1 MNEKVKNRGWVKNAA
16 IIFLLAMLVLTFFS
30 NTIMNRSLPE
40 VATAN
45 IIPGTISSKIRG
57 SGTIE
62 AAESYQIKTRD
73 SRKIQSVLVK
83 LEQEVKVGDTLI
95 ILGAG
100 DSAEL
105 SSAKEAVANAEYA
118 YNQKLISVSMQS
130 NELQIIRAKEKLENA
145 IKQQERTK
153 VNPADITTAEAR
165 LSIANE
171 KLRNGMPGAPSI
183 AELETA
189 AEKMNNKSNELEQ
202 KKAQD
207 SVKYEALIYIANQ
220 KHEQAK
226 NDSSPD
232 PDMVGATEEQW
243 QAFVAKGF
251 GGAVADAAL
260 GPLLGKPMP
269 PDVDDSVVEYNI
281 DGNPLKLKYYGA
293 FVFLKKEIADSFVE
307 IEILKD
313 ELNTLTEEYELLDK
327 KYKTINAALILE
339 QEKAQAAYNAIMER
353 KNIYEVARDEAV
365 QAQVALEQLLS
376 NKKLDNLDLQNL
388 RRSLGEAQA
397 RLAKLMAD
405 VGPGGEIKSEVNG
418 VIKQINVS
426 AGDTSEPGLP
436 LLVIEVP
443 DRGYNATITVT
454 REQASK
460 LKIGANAEVFAGYWG
475 WGEKIKAR
483 LIAILPDK
491 ENPQGNKKL
500 LFELSG
506 ENIESGTQVNI
517 SVSEETKQY
526 ESTVPNAAIRTDSNG
541 TFVYVVEVKN
551 SPLGNRYVATRVDV
565 QVLAKDDA
573 MSAISGALPSWGYVI
588 TSSSKPIEAGNLVKL
603 AD

>member
-1 MNEKVKNRGWVKNAA
+1 MNEKIKNRGWVKNAA

-45 IIPGTISSKIRG
+45 IVPGTISSKIRG
-57 SGTIE
+57 SGMIE
-62 AAESYQIKTRD
+62 AAESYQIKTPD
-73 SRKIQSVLVK
+73 SRKIKSVLVK
-83 LEQEVKVGDTLI
+83 LEQEVNVGDSLI
-95 ILGAG
+95 VLGEG

-105 SSAKEAVANAEYA
+105 SGAKEAVANANYA
-118 YNQKLISVSMQS
+118 YNQKLISVSAQS
-130 NELQIIRAKEKLENA
+130 GELQIVRAKEKLENA
-145 IKQQERTK
+145 LKKQESSK
-153 VNPADITTAEAR
+153 VNPADVATAEAR
-165 LSIANE
+165 LNIAE
-171 KLRNGMPGAPSI
+171 DKLREGMPGAPTI
-183 AELETA
+183 AELEAA
-189 AEKMNNKSNELEQ
+189 AEKMNRKSAELER
-202 KKAQD
+202 KKEQD
-207 SVKYEALIYIANQ
+207 KAKYEALVYVANQ
-220 KHEQAK
+220 KHEQVKA
-226 NDSSPD
+226 DD
-232 PDMVGATEEQW
+232 PAGEMALATEEQW
-243 QAFVAKGF
+243 QAFVAKRY
-251 GGAVADAAL
+251 GGEVAHAAMGAL
-260 GPLLGKPMP
+260 HDKPLPADIDD
-269 PDVDDSVVEYNI
+269 DVVQYSVEGDNM
-281 DGNPLKLKYYGA
+281 KLKYYGA

-307 IEILKD
+307 IEKLKT
-313 ELNTLTEEYELLDK
+313 ELAELTEKYEQLDK

-339 QEKAQAAYNAIMER
+339 QEKAQKAYDAVMER
-353 KNIYEVARDEAV
+353 KNAYEAARDEAV
-365 QAQVALEQLLS
+365 AAQIALEQQIS
-376 NKKLDNLDLQNL
+376 TKKLDNLELQNL

-405 VGPGGEIKSEVNG
+405 VGPGGEIKSEVSG

-426 AGDTSEPGLP
+426 AGDTSEPGAP
-436 LLVIEVP
+436 LMVVEVP

-460 LKIGANAEVFAGYWG
+460 LKIGASAEVFAGYWG
-475 WGEKIKAR
+475 WGEKIKAK

-506 ENIESGTQVNI
+506 DKIESGAQVNI

-526 ESTVPNAAIRTDSNG
+526 ECTVPNAAVRADSNG
-541 TFVYVVEVKN
+541 SFVYVVEVKS

-565 QVLAKDDA
+565 QVQAKDDA
-573 MSAISGALPSWGYVI
+573 MSAISGALPSWGYVV

>member
-189 AEKMNNKSNELEQ
+189 AEKMNSKSNELEQ

-353 KNIYEVARDEAV
+353 KNIYEAARDEAV

-426 AGDTSEPGLP
+426 AGDTSEPGMP

-443 DRGYNATITVT
+443 DRG
-454 REQASK
+454 
-460 LKIGANAEVFAGYWG
+460 
-475 WGEKIKAR
+475 
-483 LIAILPDK
+483 IAILPDK

-541 TFVYVVEVKN
+541 TFVYVVEVRN

-588 TSSSKPIEAGNLVKL
+588 TSSSKPIEAGHLVKL

>member
-1 MNEKVKNRGWVKNAA
+1 MNEKIKKRGWVKNAA
-16 IIFLLAMLVLTFFS
+16 IIFLFAMLVLTFFS

-45 IIPGTISSKIRG
+45 IVPGTISSRIRG

-83 LEQEVKVGDTLI
+83 LEQEVKVGDSLI
-95 ILGAG
+95 LLGEGEGA
-100 DSAEL
+100 DL
-105 SSAKEAVANAEYA
+105 SSAREAVASAEFA

-130 NELQIIRAKEKLENA
+130 NELQTVRAKEKLENA
-145 IKQQERTK
+145 IKQQENTK

-165 LSIANE
+165 LNIANE
-171 KLRNGMPGAPSI
+171 KLRNGVPGAPTI
-183 AELETA
+183 AEVEA
-189 AEKMNNKSNELEQ
+189 AAAAMNQKNNELEQ
-202 KKAQD
+202 KKIQD
-207 SVKYEALIYIANQ
+207 KTKYDTLIYIANQ

-226 NDSSPD
+226 ADNTD
-232 PDMVGATEEQW
+232 PDMVNATEEQW
-243 QAFVAKGF
+243 QAFVAQKF
-251 GGAVADAAL
+251 GGAVDNAAL
-260 GPLLGKPMP
+260 GPLLNKTLPNDIDD
-269 PDVDDSVVEYNI
+269 DVIKYNV
-281 DGNPLKLKYYGA
+281 DGNPLKLTYYGS
-293 FVFLKKEIADSFVE
+293 FVFVKKEIADSYVA
-307 IEILKD
+307 IEKLKA
-313 ELNTLTEEYELLDK
+313 ELDTLTEDYETLDK
-327 KYKTINAALILE
+327 KYKTMNAALILE
-339 QEKAQAAYNAIMER
+339 QESAQKAYNAVMER
-353 KNIYEVARDEAV
+353 KNAYEAARDEAV

-376 NKKLDNLDLQNL
+376 NKKLDNLELQNL

-397 RLAKLMAD
+397 RLARLAAD

-426 AGDTSEPGLP
+426 AGDTSEPGMP

-443 DRGYNATITVT
+443 DRGYNATVTVT

-460 LKIGANAEVFAGYWG
+460 LKIGASAEVFAGYWG
-475 WGEKIKAR
+475 WGEQIKAK

-506 ENIESGTQVNI
+506 EKLESGTQVNI

-526 ESTVPNAAIRTDSNG
+526 ETTVPNAAVRTDSNG
-541 TFVYVVEVKN
+541 SFVYVVEVKN

-588 TSSSKPIEAGNLVKL
+588 TSSSKPIEAGHLVKL
-603 AD
+603 AE